1 MNKHRA
7 TLFFRFLDET
17 DRSSDDILLNDI
29 LNVILRPLIREKVN
43 PTHLIGVFAM
53 LSWAV
58 DNMRDLIH
66 LKPFYILIE
75 W

>member
-17 DRSSDDILLNDI
+17 DCSSDDILLNDI
-29 LNVILRPLIREKVN
+29 LNVILGPLIREKVN

-53 LSWAV
+53 FSRAV

-75 W
+75 